1 MVLIGLFIDLIFPYI
16 PKTENR
22 IIGTLM
28 LIAGLFIIAVGSYF
42 YIKSAFGAGPRDNLM
57 VVLARK
63 TKLPV
68 GLCRGIIE
76 LLVTIIGWFLGGM
89 VGFGTVIS
97 VIAIGFCIQ
106 LVFKILRFD
115 VTSVKHETLKDTFI
129 VIKRIKTTTNQRF
142 EVTENTERKK
152 ETN

>member
-28 LIAGLFIIAVGSYF
+28 LISGLFIIAVGSYF

-76 LLVTIIGWFLGGM
+76 LLATVIGWFLGGM